1 VYVFGFKYQLA
12 SSLAEIKL
20 HCVGAVRLLSD
31 VLLHLLFLIYYDS
44 LEVRRDDV
52 SSVPQQELSD
62 SVMWIL
68 SFRVMP
74 D

>member
-1 VYVFGFKYQLA
+1 
-12 SSLAEIKL
+12 
-20 HCVGAVRLLSD
+20 
-31 VLLHLLFLIYYDS
+31 
-44 LEVRRDDV
+44 VRRDDV

-74 D
+74 DWLVARSS